1 MESNKYYKIAK
12 ILILITLVIMITI
25 PVCLGLAFLILSLAA
40 SGTSNILY
48 QIAASVFY
56 IGFGICGIPCLA
68 MSIIGTI
75 CAIKARK
82 DGISKAT
89 VFIILGIILIPITAV
104 WSYFAPILTTAWM
117 GV

>member
-12 ILILITLVIMITI
+12 LLIFITLVIMIAI
-25 PVCLGLAFLILSLAA
+25 PVCGGVAFFGITVLDQP
-40 SGTSNILY
+40 NILY
-48 QIAASVFY
+48 WIVAAVSYYGFV
-56 IGFGICGIPCLA
+56 IGGIPCLV
-68 MSIIGTI
+68 MSTIGTI

-89 VFIILGIILIPITAV
+89 VFIVLGIILIPITSV
-104 WSYFAPILTTAWM
+104 WSYWAPILSDAWM